1 MPKNNQINN
10 QHLLWRAAFGPMAE
24 NARQLESI
32 SPVDLWKVLLE
43 KSAKQ
48 PSYINVASNSVDGL
62 VKGVK
67 EFVATEKT
75 SQELARQRRR
85 QSAQDLK
92 SLNLTWLN
100 QMINS
105 EAQVREKM
113 SFFWHGHFACRVV
126 NIYFQQQLLHEIRT
140 NSLGDFG
147 SLLRAVSKSPAM
159 LLFLNNQQNRKQSP
173 NENFAREVM
182 ELFTMGRGNYSE
194 KDVKEAARAFT
205 GWGTNAKGEFV
216 FRKNVHDTGEKTF
229 LGKTGN
235 FDGDDIINI
244 ILEHEATAHF
254 ITEKVYRFFVNE
266 EVNPAHVSAL
276 AHLFYRDNYDIQ
288 KLMTN
293 IFTSAWFYDA
303 KNIGNRI
310 KSPVELMVGI
320 RRLIPMQLEKPEMQL
335 MYERVLGQVLFYP
348 PNVAG
353 WPGGTNWIDSSTLML
368 RLRLARILTN
378 ADEFSIKPKDDDDV
392 MMGKKNESAGNK
404 KNLSQNKIDW
414 QGVVKVF
421 DGVAR
426 TELLEKASKI
436 VLQSKNKI
444 PSTLLLRY
452 VDEKSR
458 EAFLKTAIVQ
468 LMCTPEYQLC

>member
-182 ELFTMGRGNYSE
+182 ELFTLGRGNYSE
-194 KDVKEAARAFT
+194 QDVKEAARAFT

-229 LGKTGN
+229 LGRTGN

-244 ILEHEATAHF
+244 ILEHETTAHF
-254 ITEKVYRFFVNE
+254 ITEKIYRFFVNE
-266 EVNPAHVSAL
+266 EVSPAHVSAL
-276 AHLFYRDNYDIQ
+276 AHLFYQDNYDIQ

-310 KSPVELMVGI
+310 KSPVELLVGV

-368 RLRLARILTN
+368 RLRLALILTN
-378 ADEFSIKPKDDDDV
+378 ADEFSTKPKDDDDI
-392 MMGKKNESAGNK
+392 MMGKKSESAGNK
-404 KNLSQNKIDW
+404 KNLSQNEIDW

-426 TELLEKASKI
+426 TELLEKAGRI

-452 VDEKSR
+452 VDDKSR